1 MPILMLT
8 LGIVAVVT
16 AINGSFKQFVTQLE
30 SDLTGQ
36 FFNWLL
42 AVFAVGLI
50 GYIPGWEKPSRLFL
64 ALIIIALIFSNQG
77 VIAKL
82 QQAIGQGAKPNS
94 GTPLASIDTAP
105 AIGSTQPGSSVSG
118 GSSTG
123 SVGSIGGISQLQS
136 GGLIPQ
142 VAATLA
148 TNLPTSVAGG
158 ATAGL
163 F

>member
-123 SVGSIGGISQLQS
+123 TGSIGGISQLQS

>member
-1 MPILMLT
+1 MLT

-42 AVFAVGLI
+42 AVFAIGLI

-123 SVGSIGGISQLQS
+123 TGSIGGISQLQS